1 MLLQGGV
8 QMRTLLQ
15 KVALVTGGSRGIG
28 RAVSIRLA
36 EEGYH
41 VLVNYVSND
50 TAAHETLELMR
61 QAVLRKSGEKG
72 SSGEDTVPA
81 PGELL
86 KFDVADYEA
95 TAKALGDWQ
104 AANPDSYISVLVNN
118 AGIRRDNLLLWMEPD
133 DWYKVL
139 RTNLDSFYNV
149 SKQLIQPMVVHRG
162 GRIINVASLS
172 GLKGLPGQTNYSAAK
187 GGLIA
192 ATKAL
197 AQEVAAR
204 KVTVNAVAPGF
215 IETDMVEGLDV
226 AELSKTIPARR
237 FGKPEEVA
245 ALVAF
250 LASDAAA
257 YINGEVISIN
267 GGIY

>member
-1 MLLQGGV
+1 MK
-8 QMRTLLQ
+8 R
-15 KVALVTGGSRGIG
+15 VALVTGGSRGIG
-28 RAVSIRLA
+28 RAVSVKLA
-36 EEGYH
+36 AEGYY

-50 TAAHETLELMR
+50 AAAQETLALM
-61 QAVLRKSGEKG
+61 QDACGA
-72 SSGEDTVPA
+72 PA
-81 PGELL
+81 GELL
-86 KFDVADYEA
+86 KFDVADYAA
-95 TAKALGDWQ
+95 TEKALADWQ
-104 AANPDSYISVLVNN
+104 AANPDDYISVLVNN
-118 AGIRRDNLLLWMEPD
+118 AGIRKDNLLLWMEPD

-149 SKQLIQPMVVHRG
+149 SKQVLQPMVVHRG
-162 GRIINVASLS
+162 GRIINIASLS

-215 IETDMVEGLDV
+215 IATDMVEGLD
-226 AELSKTIPARR
+226 ADELAKTIPAKR

-245 ALVAF
+245 DLVAF
-250 LASDAAA
+250 LASEKAG